1 MKILP
6 KFTRVMVTGIILLAL
21 LWMPGVGTSMVSSND
36 EQFFNA
42 SAPAGQSAV
51 GETHVYLPICIKSLI
66 CTGPLYSDDFSNPG
80 SGWPTGDDGN
90 VLMEYAYGEYRILVR
105 PTEFE
110 AGASPSVHAANY
122 SVSVDVRNLSN
133 AWATYGLAFSIDS
146 NWDTFYSFEITYS
159 QYYAIYRYDKTA
171 VIMLTSNYSDAL
183 NPGTAS
189 NHIRID
195 RGGDS
200 IKAYA
205 NGHLLA
211 SVTDGT
217 YVGDRNLGLVVFSSS
232 AAPNIDIRFDN
243 FTVNSPG
250 CGAATAALNAS
261 SPSSLQFALPSQ
273 FSRDMEDGLINKKY

>member
-6 KFTRVMVTGIILLAL
+6 KFTRILVTGIILLAL
-21 LWMPGVGTSMVSSND
+21 LLMPGVGTSMASSND
-36 EQFFNA
+36 EHLFKA

-51 GETHVYLPICIKSLI
+51 GETYVYLPICIKSVI
-66 CTGPLYSDDFSNPG
+66 CTGPLYFDDFSNPS
-80 SGWPTGDDGN
+80 SGWPKGDDGN
-90 VLMEYAYGEYRILVR
+90 VLLEYANGEYRILVR

-110 AGASPSVHAANY
+110 AGASPGLHATNY

-146 NWDTFYSFEITYS
+146 NWDTFYSFEISYS
-159 QYYAIYRYDKTA
+159 QFYAIYRYDTTNA
-171 VIMLTSNYSDAL
+171 IMLTSNYSDAL

-195 RGGDS
+195 REGDS

-205 NGHLLA
+205 NGQLLA

-217 YVGDRNLGLVVFSSS
+217 YVGDRNLGLVVFSYSS
-232 AAPNIDIRFDN
+232 APNIDIRFDN

-250 CGAATAALNAS
+250 CGAASAALNAS
-261 SPSSLQFALPSQ
+261 SPSILQFAKPSQ
-273 FSRDMEDGLINKKY
+273 FSKDIDDGLVNKNQ